1 MDLDLYKVK
10 TKFMTKN
17 STIRKRKVVGEVAWL
32 WSVYDRRRRLGA
44 KVWFAPFTRKS
55 AYGQENEQ
63 KELK

>member
-1 MDLDLYKVK
+1 
-10 TKFMTKN
+10 MTKN